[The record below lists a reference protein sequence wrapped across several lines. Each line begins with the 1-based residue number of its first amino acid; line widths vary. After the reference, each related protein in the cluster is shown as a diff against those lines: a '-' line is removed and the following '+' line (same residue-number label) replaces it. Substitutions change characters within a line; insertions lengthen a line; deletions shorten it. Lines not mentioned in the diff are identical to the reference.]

1 MARSPLLFYQ
11 KLEKKCPNFLGK
23 YPGGIT
29 YGLNFSFKIQFLRA
43 SRTKKVAD
51 FSLWGIFQEK
61 SPALKKNLVRSQ
73 RFLLINWTNLP

>member
-1 MARSPLLFYQ
+1 MGRSPLLFYR

-61 SPALKKNLVRSQ
+61 SPALKKTWLGPKG
-73 RFLLINWTNLP
+73 FF